1 MNKTK
6 KKNRK
11 KVDTVKSVNNS
22 IRTSV
27 RKLNPILKSIV
38 GKKVDVAMRDLQ
50 FSAKRI
56 SKDIR
61 KTIGSAVANAE
72 NNFQYDIDNLIVKEA
87 YCGKKIVMKRFRPR
101 AKGRAAPIL
110 KPYSSVTIILSE
122 AKQMESHGQKVNPVG
137 FRLGVNSGWDS
148 VWYAKKKDFGNYL
161 IEDFKIR
168 EYIKKNVINSGVA
181 KVMIE
186 RTSNKC
192 YVTIYTSR
200 PGFVIGKKGS
210 DIDKIKNNLSKF
222 TKNEVTLNIKEV
234 KKPETNAYLVAEN
247 IAQQLVK
254 RISYRRAM
262 KRAMQSCIRLGAK
275 GIKVSISGRLGGN
288 EIARTEWLRDGSIPS
303 HTLRADIDY
312 AEAEALTTYGIIGIK
327 VWIYKGEV
335 FAKEFSQETNKV
347 TPKEAKE

>member
-72 NNFQYDIDNLIVKEA
+72 NNFQYDIDNLVVKEA

-110 KPYSSVTIILSE
+110 KPYSTITIILSE
-122 AKQMESHGQKVNPVG
+122 AKQMESHG
-137 FRLGVNSGWDS
+137 
-148 VWYAKKKDFGNYL
+148 
-161 IEDFKIR
+161 
-168 EYIKKNVINSGVA
+168 
-181 KVMIE
+181 
-186 RTSNKC
+186 
-192 YVTIYTSR
+192 
-200 PGFVIGKKGS
+200 
-210 DIDKIKNNLSKF
+210 SK
-222 TKNEVTLNIKEV
+222 
-234 KKPETNAYLVAEN
+234 
-247 IAQQLVK
+247 
-254 RISYRRAM
+254 S
-262 KRAMQSCIRLGAK
+262 
-275 GIKVSISGRLGGN
+275 
-288 EIARTEWLRDGSIPS
+288 
-303 HTLRADIDY
+303 
-312 AEAEALTTYGIIGIK
+312 
-327 VWIYKGEV
+327 
-335 FAKEFSQETNKV
+335 
-347 TPKEAKE
+347 